1 MLPDGDYAGSGMGEV
16 VTFSTSKL
24 TPEDRDAIV
33 EYLLSLPP
41 IENTEAK
48 ATKAGSAWD

>member
-1 MLPDGDYAGSGMGEV
+1 MAIMRVWAWARSCS
-16 VTFSTSKL
+16 FSTSKL
-24 TPEDRDAIV
+24 TPEDREAIV